1 MLHAEVADA
10 ATVGGIVIPIIVT
23 LLTIAGA
30 VVAPR
35 LTSNVDDLKHA
46 ENLTAVLNTMV
57 PSPERELVERERDDL
72 ATVWSLRQAAPVF
85 TTMRATGSAAYVGG
99 VAVLLLGVLYLL
111 VTPGYQWWFWLVYLL
126 GVALL
131 VAGWLLLRTRAAR
144 RRAWISRELRRR
156 GLRLPTDARL
166 LREVG
171 GSVERRTRAG
181 PAVSPPH
188 TGSNTPRDNAA
199 E

>member
-35 LTSNVDDLKHA
+35 LSSNADDLKHA
-46 ENLTAVLNTMV
+46 ENLTAVLETMA
-57 PSPERELVERERDDL
+57 PSPEREVVERERDDL
-72 ATVWSLRQAAPVF
+72 ATVWALRQAAPVL
-85 TTMRATGSAAYVGG
+85 TTMKAVGSAAYAGG

-126 GVALL
+126 GVAL
-131 VAGWLLLRTRAAR
+131 VAAGWLVLRARAAR
-144 RRAWISRELRRR
+144 RRTWMSRELRRR
-156 GLRLPTDARL
+156 GLRLPTDSRL
-166 LREVG
+166 HQEVAGSDELTGPRG
-171 GSVERRTRAG
+171 GAG
-181 PAVSPPH
+181 
-188 TGSNTPRDNAA
+188 